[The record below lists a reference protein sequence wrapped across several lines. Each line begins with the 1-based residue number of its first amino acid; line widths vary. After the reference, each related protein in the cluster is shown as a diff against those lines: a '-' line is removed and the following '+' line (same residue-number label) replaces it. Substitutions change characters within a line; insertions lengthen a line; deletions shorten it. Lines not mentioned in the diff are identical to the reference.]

1 MAKTKGEDGSKL
13 YKYPISPS
21 IPSSKDEKKKKK
33 GDVLRRQKKILFFF
47 FTVTTQPRLKKRQNR
62 DKVRDSMQH

>member
-21 IPSSKDEKKKKK
+21 IPSSKDQKKKKK
-33 GDVLRRQKKILFFF
+33 V
-47 FTVTTQPRLKKRQNR
+47 
-62 DKVRDSMQH
+62 MC